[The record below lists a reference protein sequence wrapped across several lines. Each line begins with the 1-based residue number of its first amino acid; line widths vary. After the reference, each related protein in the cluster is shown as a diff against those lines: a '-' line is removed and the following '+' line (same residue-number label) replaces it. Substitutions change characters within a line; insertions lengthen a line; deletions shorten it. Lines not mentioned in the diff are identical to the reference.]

1 MRILLL
7 FLLCT
12 FQLNS
17 QVIDQ
22 NVGDNYD
29 EVFFGVYED
38 MLKQACHYTA
48 IGNHDAYADKAATY
62 FQDFFVLFFR
72 DVFFD

>member
-1 MRILLL
+1 MFANYYLTIIYPMRILLL

-17 QVIDQ
+17 QVVDQ
-22 NVGDNYD
+22 NVEDNYD

-48 IGNHDAYADKAATY
+48 IGNHDTYAYKVATY
-62 FQDFFVLFFR
+62 L
-72 DVFFD
+72 